1 MDKTTHALEQGRSI
15 RTISGLLRAP
25 SPSGAASVTPRFP
38 ASPLEH
44 FTERKATSKIDV
56 NDGAVAEEDGF
67 DT

>member
-1 MDKTTHALEQGRSI
+1 M
-15 RTISGLLRAP
+15 
-25 SPSGAASVTPRFP
+25 TPRFP